1 MQIHNC
7 QQGTEEWFA
16 CRLGKLTASVAKTI
30 SIAGKGLDTLCLE
43 KATEIL
49 TGKPNESYKNEAM
62 ENGNLLEAEAR
73 AIYELETGANVTQV
87 GFVEENE
94 YVGVSPDG
102 LVGDDGLI
110 EIKCPTNKTYTQYLL
125 DGKIKPEYYSQM
137 QMQIFITERLW
148 CDYVVYNP
156 NFKKSIVIQRVYPD
170 NEEIKRIAD
179 GLAKGVGI
187 IKDIIGKIED
197 AN

>member
-1 MQIHNC
+1 MLIHNC
-7 QQGTEEWFA
+7 TQGTEEWFA

-30 SIAGKGLDTLCLE
+30 STAGKGLETLCLE

-49 TGKPNESYKNEAM
+49 TGKPNETYKNEAM
-62 ENGNLLEAEAR
+62 EQGNLLESEAR
-73 AIYELETGANVTQV
+73 SIYELETGATVTQV

-137 QMQIFITERLW
+137 QMQMFITERLW

-156 NFKKSIVIQRVYPD
+156 NFKKSITIQRVYPD
-170 NEEIKRIAD
+170 NKEIEKIAD
-179 GLAKGVGI
+179 GLAKGTEI
-187 IKDIIGKIED
+187 IKSIIREIED

>member
-1 MQIHNC
+1 MLIHNVE
-7 QQGTEEWFA
+7 QGSEEWFA
-16 CRLGKLTASVAKTI
+16 CRLGKLTASVARTI
-30 SIAGKGLDTLCLE
+30 ATQGKGLETLCLE

-62 ENGNLLEAEAR
+62 ENGNLLESEAR
-73 AIYELETGANVTQV
+73 AIYELETGANVAQV

-94 YVGVSPDG
+94 YIGVSPDG

-125 DGKIKPEYYSQM
+125 DNKIKPEYYSQM
-137 QMQIFITERLW
+137 QMQMMITGRLW

-170 NEEIKRIAD
+170 DAEIKKIAD

>member
-1 MQIHNC
+1 MLIHNVE
-7 QQGTEEWFA
+7 QGTEEWFA

-30 SIAGKGLDTLCLE
+30 ATAGKGLETLCLE

-49 TGKPNESYKNEAM
+49 TGKPTETYKNEAM
-62 ENGNLLEAEAR
+62 ENGNLLESEAR
-73 AIYELETGANVTQV
+73 AIYELETGANVAQV
-87 GFVEENE
+87 GFVEANE

-137 QMQIFITERLW
+137 QMQMLITSRAW

-156 NFKKSIVIQRVYPD
+156 NFKKSIVIKRVFPD
-170 NEEIKRIAD
+170 DAEIEKIIN
-179 GLAKGVGI
+179 GLAKGTEM
-187 IKDIIGKIED
+187 IKEIVNDVNSK
-197 AN
+197 N

>member
-1 MQIHNC
+1 MLIHNVE
-7 QQGTEEWFA
+7 QGTEEWFA

-30 SIAGKGLDTLCLE
+30 STAGKGLETLCLE
-43 KATEIL
+43 KATERL
-49 TGKPNESYKNEAM
+49 TGKPTETYKNDAM
-62 ENGNLLEAEAR
+62 EQGNLLESEAR
-73 AIYELETGANVTQV
+73 AIYELETGATVEQV
-87 GFVEENE
+87 GFVEANE

-137 QMQIFITERLW
+137 QMQMTITGRAW

-170 NEEIKRIAD
+170 DAEIKKIAD
-179 GLAKGVGI
+179 GLAKGTEI
-187 IKDIIGKIED
+187 IKNIIREIED

>member
-7 QQGTEEWFA
+7 TQGTEEWFA

-30 SIAGKGLDTLCLE
+30 STAGKGLDTLCLE

-49 TGKPNESYKNEAM
+49 TGKPNETYKNEAM

-94 YVGVSPDG
+94 FIGVSPDG
-102 LVGDDGLI
+102 LVGDEGLI

-137 QMQIFITERLW
+137 QMQMMITGRAW

-156 NFKKSIVIQRVYPD
+156 NFKKSIVIKRVYPD
-170 NEEIKRIAD
+170 DAEIERIIN
-179 GLAKGVGI
+179 GLAKGTEMIKGI
-187 IKDIIGKIED
+187 VNDVNSK
-197 AN
+197 N

>member
-16 CRLGKLTASVAKTI
+16 CRLGKLTASVARTI
-30 SIAGKGLDTLCLE
+30 ATQGKGLETLCLE

-49 TGKPNESYKNEAM
+49 TGKPTETYKNDAM
-62 ENGNLLEAEAR
+62 EQGNLLESEAR
-73 AIYELETGANVTQV
+73 SIYELETGTNVEQV

-94 YVGVSPDG
+94 FIGVSPDG

-110 EIKCPTNKTYTQYLL
+110 EIKCPQDKTYTQYLL

-137 QMQIFITERLW
+137 QMQMFITERLW

-156 NFKKSIVIQRVYPD
+156 NFKKSITIQRVYPD
-170 NEEIKRIAD
+170 KEEIKRIAD

>member
-1 MQIHNC
+1 MLIHNVE
-7 QQGTEEWFA
+7 QGTEEWFA

-30 SIAGKGLDTLCLE
+30 STAGKGLETLCLE

-49 TGKPNESYKNEAM
+49 TGKPNETYKNEAM
-62 ENGNLLEAEAR
+62 EQGNLLESEAR
-73 AIYELETGANVTQV
+73 AIYELETGATVTQV

-102 LVGDDGLI
+102 LVGEDGLI

-137 QMQIFITERLW
+137 QMQMFITERLW

-156 NFKKSIVIQRVYPD
+156 NFKKSITIQRVYPD

-179 GLAKGVGI
+179 GLAKGTEI
-187 IKDIIGKIED
+187 IKGIVNDINSK
-197 AN
+197 N

>member
-1 MQIHNC
+1 MLIHNC
-7 QQGTEEWFA
+7 TQGTEEWLA

-30 SIAGKGLDTLCLE
+30 STAGKGLETLCLE

-62 ENGNLLEAEAR
+62 ENGNLLESEAR
-73 AIYELETGANVTQV
+73 AIYELETGANVAQV
-87 GFVEENE
+87 GFVEESE
-94 YVGVSPDG
+94 FIGVSPDG

-137 QMQIFITERLW
+137 QMQLFITERLW

-156 NFKKSIVIQRVYPD
+156 NFKKSITIQRVYPD
-170 NEEIKRIAD
+170 KEEIKRIAD
-179 GLAKGVGI
+179 GLAKGTEI
-187 IKDIIGKIED
+187 IKSIIRKIED